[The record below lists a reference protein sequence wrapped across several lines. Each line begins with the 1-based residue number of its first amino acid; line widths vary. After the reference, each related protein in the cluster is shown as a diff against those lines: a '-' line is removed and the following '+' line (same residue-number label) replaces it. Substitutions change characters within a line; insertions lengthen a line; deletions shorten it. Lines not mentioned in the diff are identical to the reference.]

1 MAKVTDLTDLLEY
14 KLAVVLATEK
24 TTERMLPKL
33 AQEANN
39 EELTRGFERHAEETK
54 GHIARIEEA
63 FGLIGRTNP
72 RSAKAPAAEGLEVE
86 HKAFAA
92 EADEMVLPDVLDLV
106 AVGSAAATEHLEIA
120 AYETAI
126 ALAQTTGATE
136 VVQLLS
142 QNLEQE
148 RNMLEQTR
156 MIGERIGASAAGEM
170 GTGGLTAADAEAAL
184 SETQR
189 ARPTR

>member
-1 MAKVTDLTDLLEY
+1 MAKVVDPTDLLEY
-14 KLAVVLATEK
+14 KLAVILASEK
-24 TTERMLPKL
+24 AVERMLRTL
-33 AQEANN
+33 AKEANN
-39 EELTRGFERHAEETK
+39 QELARGFERHAEETK
-54 GHIARIEEA
+54 GHIARVEEA

-72 RSAKAPAAEGLEVE
+72 RSAKAPAAEGLELE

-120 AYETAI
+120 AYETVI
-126 ALAQTTGATE
+126 ALAQTAGATE
-136 VVQLLS
+136 LVQLLN

-156 MIGERIGASAAGEM
+156 MIGERLGAAAVGEPGRERLSAAE
-170 GTGGLTAADAEAAL
+170 AEAAL
-184 SETQR
+184 SPGEI
-189 ARPTR
+189 PTTT

>member
-1 MAKVTDLTDLLEY
+1 MAKVVDPTDLLEY
-14 KLAVVLATEK
+14 KLAVILASEK
-24 TTERMLPKL
+24 AVERMLRTL
-33 AQEANN
+33 AKEANN
-39 EELTRGFERHAEETK
+39 QELARGFERHAEETK
-54 GHIARIEEA
+54 GHIARVEEA

-72 RSAKAPAAEGLEVE
+72 RSAKAPAAEGLELE

-120 AYETAI
+120 AYETVI
-126 ALAQTTGATE
+126 ALAQTAGATE
-136 VVQLLS
+136 LVQLLN

-156 MIGERIGASAAGEM
+156 MIGERLGTAAVGEP
-170 GTGGLTAADAEAAL
+170 GRERLSAADAEAAL
-184 SETQR
+184 SPGEI
-189 ARPTR
+189 PTTT